1 MHPIIAALKHHKTT
15 VALVALE
22 IALTCAIVTNALFLV
37 GDRTSAMRLPTGVA
51 DNELVWVQT
60 TGLDIGDNEQRPD
73 NRDADLAALRAMPG
87 VQSVAMSN
95 SLPLSS
101 GYMSTGAF
109 RRSGDEKD
117 LLDNVVEYLGSS
129 GMLKTLGIKLV
140 AGRDFLPQEHVD
152 YSPFGL
158 KEIPPPTVVIVTQS
172 MAAQMWPGENPLG
185 KTFWLD
191 HEGKKPVQVV
201 GVAERLL
208 NPSINKYQGVD
219 RGMILPVTKVNGGK
233 YVLRV
238 RPEMRDAVK
247 LAIPDVLKRVDPL
260 RMVEAHIYTDSIADY
275 YHGDRAMVW
284 LLLVVTG
291 CLLALTALGV
301 VGLSSFWVQQRSR
314 SIGIRRA
321 IGATRRDIL
330 RYFQW
335 ENLLIVSAGIV
346 LGSLAAVGLNLWL
359 MQHYELARMP
369 LAWLASGAVVL
380 WLLGQLA
387 VLGPAMRAAAVPP
400 RRGDPIMNNHPRCR
414 SPLAGDAFAVF
425 NSRMAGHPGSKASP
439 ASGLLQGVGGFE
451 KE

>member
-60 TGLDIGDNEQRPD
+60 TGLDIGDDEQRPD
-73 NRDADLAALRAMPG
+73 NADADLAALRAMPG

-101 GYMSTGAF
+101 GYMSTGVF
-109 RRSGDEKD
+109 RRSGGDEKD
-117 LLDNVVEYLGSS
+117 MLENVVEYLGSP

-158 KEIPPPTVVIVTQS
+158 EKTPPPTVVVVTQS

-191 HEGKKPVQVV
+191 HEGREPVQVI

-260 RMVEAHIYTDSIADY
+260 RMVKPHIYTDSIADY

-330 RYFQW
+330 RYFQI
-335 ENLLIVSAGIV
+335 ENFLIVGAGIV
-346 LGSLAAVGLNLWL
+346 LGSLGAVSLNLFLMRNYELPRLPLLWLAVGAVLLW
-359 MQHYELARMP
+359 
-369 LAWLASGAVVL
+369 V
-380 WLLGQLA
+380 LGQLA
-387 VLGPAMRAAAVPP
+387 VFGPALRASRVPP
-400 RRGDPIMNNHPRCR
+400 VVATR
-414 SPLAGDAFAVF
+414 SV
-425 NSRMAGHPGSKASP
+425 
-439 ASGLLQGVGGFE
+439 
-451 KE
+451 